1 MTLMTRTTFKDAFE
15 ITEEI
20 YPQQLKKLKN
30 CTTHP
35 FLEQTVSQRA
45 QLFKM
50 LNRLEDAEQSYKLL
64 VSIKDLYY
72 GEYSESLIT
81 ALKNLGAVQYVA
93 NKIDESIATLE
104 KALEVVRRIQN
115 ANKIRDQNYFKGNS
129 TEVIILLLSVME
141 RQFGTPIDYNKLN
154 QIEETL
160 IKIQQT
166 DKNQI
171 IAQFHM
177 LKAKKMQMTQGTD
190 PELVLA
196 TITKAITI
204 QRDIDDEMMTP
215 SVQLGRFMY
224 FQGTVYM
231 SMHKPK
237 ETLKCFKESRNILS
251 AIPEYAELVQELQ
264 FHIDN
269 ITS

>member
-1 MTLMTRTTFKDAFE
+1 
-15 ITEEI
+15 
-20 YPQQLKKLKN
+20 
-30 CTTHP
+30 
-35 FLEQTVSQRA
+35 
-45 QLFKM
+45 
-50 LNRLEDAEQSYKLL
+50 
-64 VSIKDLYY
+64 
-72 GEYSESLIT
+72 
-81 ALKNLGAVQYVA
+81 
-93 NKIDESIATLE
+93 
-104 KALEVVRRIQN
+104 
-115 ANKIRDQNYFKGNS
+115 
-129 TEVIILLLSVME
+129 
-141 RQFGTPIDYNKLN
+141 
-154 QIEETL
+154 
-160 IKIQQT
+160 
-166 DKNQI
+166 
-171 IAQFHM
+171 M
-177 LKAKKMQMTQGTD
+177 LKAKKMQMTPGTD

-251 AIPEYAELVQELQ
+251 AVPEYAELVQELQ